1 MALSNVS
8 LARLQTCDPRLQEI
22 VVAVSKEFPLTV
34 TCGHRTKE
42 EQDAAYY
49 AEKPT
54 TQVKWPDSKHNSFPS
69 MAVDIAPIEFVTG
82 KPIIDWKDAARFY
95 YLAGHMMR
103 EAINRGVPL
112 RFGGDWDKDTELKD
126 NKFNDLPHFEIV
138 EV

>member
-22 VVAVSKEFPLTV
+22 VVAVSKEFPITV
-34 TCGHRTKE
+34 ICGHRSE
-42 EQDAAYY
+42 AEQNKAV
-49 AEKPT
+49 AEGKSQTPFP
-54 TQVKWPDSKHNSFPS
+54 QSKHNSFPS